1 MLRKH
6 EEEDYIEVR
15 NRFFLETFPPNS
27 NGECPIGD
35 VHEKRLKNR
44 SSTHRIIGA
53 LTTEVHV
60 SNLRLVGHQPNIKIV
75 RRKASP
81 KQKRMHGWDQVK
93 NSRAV
98 KAAAE
103 IKQIIANVEKT
114 LIEDTVF
121 EPSVPNIAIME
132 EAGRETTPGVS
143 SDASSEIDIE
153 LNEPERQPP
162 NELSV
167 SIPRFQERPSSQEYP
182 RNRSLS

>member
-1 MLRKH
+1 MR
-6 EEEDYIEVR
+6 
-15 NRFFLETFPPNS
+15 
-27 NGECPIGD
+27 
-35 VHEKRLKNR
+35 
-44 SSTHRIIGA
+44 
-53 LTTEVHV
+53 V
-60 SNLRLVGHQPNIKIV
+60 SKLLLVGHQPNIKIV

-93 NSRAV
+93 NSRAA

-103 IKQIIANVEKT
+103 INQIMENVEKT

-143 SDASSEIDIE
+143 SDASSDIDIE
-153 LNEPERQPP
+153 LNEPERQQP
-162 NELSV
+162 NELKA
-167 SIPRFQERPSSQEYP
+167 SISRFQERPSSQEYP